1 VRNGLNSHHTLTVWT
16 ESPKKC
22 KATLTPSQKWLLR
35 LGMCS
40 EKAPL
45 GEKAIGVR

>member
-1 VRNGLNSHHTLTVWT
+1 MAPIAITHSQCGLKVLKRQQV
-16 ESPKKC
+16 
-22 KATLTPSQKWLLR
+22 TLTPPQKWLLR

-45 GEKAIGVR
+45 DEEAIGVR